1 MTLSATAY
9 LEKNKLTSTKA
20 WLVLLKITL
29 TDDTEIFLVANTE
42 QVTWP
47 VTNGD
52 IYLGF
57 PFEIDEIGDT
67 NKGEI
72 PSVAIKVSNVTRSL
86 EPYLED
92 YDGMV
97 DSIVEIYV
105 VNSTNVEIPSDP
117 GAGVNNITPEIELRY
132 EILRSH
138 ADSQW
143 VTFTLGATNPFNKR
157 FPRNKVSK
165 NYCRYKE
172 FKGDRCQY
180 DGEQTSCDR
189 SLDTCRIVM
198 DNAINF
204 GGCPGVATKGIYV

>member
-52 IYLGF
+52 TYLAF
-57 PFEIDEIGDT
+57 PFELDEIGDSS
-67 NKGEI
+67 KGEV
-72 PSVAIKVSNVTRSL
+72 PSVGIKVSNATRSL
-86 EPYLED
+86 EAYLEE

-97 DSIVEIYV
+97 DSIVKIYV

-117 GAGVNNITPEIELRY
+117 GAGVNNVTPEIELEY
-132 EILRSH
+132 EIINSN
-138 ADSQW
+138 ADNMW
-143 VTFTLGATNPFNKR
+143 VSFTLGATNPWNKR
-157 FPRNKVSK
+157 FPRNKVMR
-165 NYCRYKE
+165 NICRYKD
-172 FKGDRCQY
+172 FKGDQCQY
-180 DGEQTSCDR
+180 GGGQTSCDR
-189 SLDTCRIVM
+189 TLDTCRTVM
-198 DNAINF
+198 ANSVNF
-204 GGCPGVATKGIYV
+204 GGAPGVASKGIYV